1 MPSHRLGGSSQP
13 PRQLPISTACAPPA
27 TCDLSGLAGGRI
39 ADLHGRRRTYLTSLS
54 LFALLYSLS
63 PFAPSFAAYC
73 LIKVRLHCTK
83 AAIHLLYHG
92 HQASHCTLPT
102 VHYRLYSNHCTY
114 YGLPYTYHGHQASP
128 CTLPTVHYRLYSNH
142 CTYFAA
148 HCALKFGIGLAG
160 SSGNVAAFT
169 LASELVSSEVVRK
182 VGK

>member
-1 MPSHRLGGSSQP
+1 M
-13 PRQLPISTACAPPA
+13 
-27 TCDLSGLAGGRI
+27 SGLAGGRI

-73 LIKVRLHCTK
+73 LIKVRPHCTK

-114 YGLPYTYHGHQASP
+114 YGLPYTY
-128 CTLPTVHYRLYSNH
+128 SNH

-148 HCALKFGIGLAG
+148 HCVLKFGIGLAG

>member
-73 LIKVRLHCTK
+73 LIKVRPHCTK

-114 YGLPYTYHGHQASP
+114 
-128 CTLPTVHYRLYSNH
+128 
-142 CTYFAA
+142 FAA
-148 HCALKFGIGLAG
+148 HCVLKFGIGLAG